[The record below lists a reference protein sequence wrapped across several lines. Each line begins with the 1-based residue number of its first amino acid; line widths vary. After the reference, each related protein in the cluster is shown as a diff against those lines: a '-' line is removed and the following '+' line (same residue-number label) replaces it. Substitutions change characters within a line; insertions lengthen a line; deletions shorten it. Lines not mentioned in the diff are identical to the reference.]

1 MEKKI
6 VDRLY
11 ELIVNRKNN
20 PVEKSYTCHLFNTGK
35 EEILRKISEESDEVV
50 RASRNETNE
59 RIVSELADLHY
70 HLLVLMAEEGIQ
82 PKDVYCELENRFKKS
97 RQKTDH

>member
-11 ELIVNRKNN
+11 ELILNRKNN
-20 PVEKSYTCHLFNTGK
+20 PVENSYTCHLFNRGK
-35 EEILRKISEESDEVV
+35 EEILRKISEESGEVV

-70 HLLVLMAEEGIQ
+70 HLLVLMAEQGIK
-82 PKDVYCELENRFKKS
+82 PEDVNFELEKRFKK
-97 RQKTDH
+97 KEIKD